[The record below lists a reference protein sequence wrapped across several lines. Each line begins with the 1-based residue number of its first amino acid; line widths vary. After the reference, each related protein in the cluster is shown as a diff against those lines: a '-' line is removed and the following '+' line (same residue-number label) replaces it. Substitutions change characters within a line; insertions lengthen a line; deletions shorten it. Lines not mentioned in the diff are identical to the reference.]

1 MKKFILM
8 MSILIIGLITIVT
21 FYRKEMDPNQLI
33 GYVFY
38 FIENQNENKE
48 SHPSHPEIAHL
59 DHQAHKS
66 NGNKHPDHEN
76 TIVLTDEQIKNM
88 RLQILT
94 AEKGRIFLTLSTRG
108 KIMVDPDR
116 LVHVIPHMPG
126 IAKEAFKNI
135 GNGVKKGEII
145 AILESEE
152 MANLKAAYLAA
163 ISREKLALSILQRE
177 KKLYEK
183 GVSAGEDFF
192 KAENNFE
199 EANINLQL
207 AIHKLYSFGI
217 SEKEIQ
223 NLADRHD
230 TNLRIYNIYAPID
243 GIIIMR
249 HITQSEYIETAATIY
264 EIADLS
270 HVWVELGVYPKDLH
284 RLKVG
289 QIVEITDTNSKQ
301 TAEAK
306 LIYISPM
313 IGNETIA
320 AKVIVLLDNPQ
331 NHWRPGSFVQVSIET
346 DQISCPILIDKSAI
360 QQIDG
365 NDYAFV
371 KNEKGF
377 EKRELQLGKRDQHNV
392 EVLSGILSGEK
403 YVAKGSFLLKAEL
416 NKELTGHDD

>member
-1 MKKFILM
+1 MKKFITMISSMLM
-8 MSILIIGLITIVT
+8 FGSVATQQIHA
-21 FYRKEMDPNQLI
+21 
-33 GYVFY
+33 
-38 FIENQNENKE
+38 
-48 SHPSHPEIAHL
+48 SHVM
-59 DHQAHKS
+59 
-66 NGNKHPDHEN
+66 DHEEKK
-76 TIVLTDEQIKNM
+76 IVLTDEQIQKM
-88 RLQILT
+88 GLQILT
-94 AEKGRIFLTLSTRG
+94 AEKGEIFLTLSTRG
-108 KIMVDPDR
+108 KIIIDPDR
-116 LVHVIPHMPG
+116 LAHVIPNMPG

-135 GNGVKKGEII
+135 GNSVRKGEII

-163 ISREKLALSILQRE
+163 ISREKLALSILMRE

-192 KAENNFE
+192 KAENSFE

-207 AIHKLYSFGI
+207 AMHKLYALGI
-217 SEKEIQ
+217 REEDIQ

-230 TNLRIYNIYAPID
+230 TNLRIYKIYAPID

-249 HITQSEYIETAATIY
+249 HITQGEYIENTATIY

-284 RLKVG
+284 RLEVG
-289 QIVEITDTNSKQ
+289 QMVEVTDTNSNQ

-320 AKVIVLLDNPQ
+320 AKVVVLLDNPK
-331 NHWRPGSFVQVSIET
+331 NSWRPGSFVKVSIAT
-346 DQISCPILIDKSAI
+346 GQISCPVLISKSAI
-360 QQIDG
+360 QKMEG

-371 KNEKGF
+371 STEKGF
-377 EKRELQLGKRDQHNV
+377 EKREVQLGKSDQYNV
-392 EVLSGILSGEK
+392 EVLSGILPGEK
-403 YVAKGSFLLKAEL
+403 YVANHSFLLKAEL
-416 NKELTGHDD
+416 NKELEGHDD